1 MSTSLAELDLASWR
15 GAEAIRANHARL
27 LVLLRLGDTPIG
39 KLELPSAGG
48 VPDGRELRQRIA
60 ARFGYDIWTQRALA
74 ALPSPATARAPSAT
88 VVICTRERPDDLR
101 KCLGAVCALPDDG
114 QDVLIVDNNPRTTA
128 TFDVAREFPQVR
140 YALED
145 QPGLNAA
152 RNRAL
157 REARG
162 AVLAFVDDDAVVDRN
177 WLRALLRPFEDP
189 EVQAVTGLTMPLE
202 LETPA
207 QELFESL
214 TGFSRR
220 GFKRRVFVWPPHDPL
235 SAGAVGAGANMAI
248 RRSVVDVIGEFDPAL
263 DAGTASE
270 SGGDHE
276 FFSRIL
282 RRGYRIV
289 YEPGALNWHRHRR
302 TDEELHRALY
312 GYGVGAYASW
322 TRTLMDGEWG
332 VVRQAWWWLSRQ
344 QAPGVLRLMFR
355 RGSRFERRLQLGELL
370 GCLRGPGR
378 YLAAR
383 RKLRVA

>member
-1 MSTSLAELDLASWR
+1 
-15 GAEAIRANHARL
+15 
-27 LVLLRLGDTPIG
+27 
-39 KLELPSAGG
+39 
-48 VPDGRELRQRIA
+48 
-60 ARFGYDIWTQRALA
+60 
-74 ALPSPATARAPSAT
+74 

-101 KCLGAVCALPDDG
+101 KCLGAVCALPDEG
-114 QDVLIVDNNPRTTA
+114 QEVLVVDNNPTTTA
-128 TFDVAREFPQVR
+128 TLDVASEFPQVR
-140 YALED
+140 YVRED
-145 QPGLNAA
+145 QPGLDSA

-157 REARG
+157 RDARG
-162 AVLAFVDDDAVVDRN
+162 AVLAFVDDDAVVDHN

-207 QELFESL
+207 QEQFETL

-220 GFKRRVFVWPPHDPL
+220 GFKRRVYVWPPHDPL

-289 YEPGALNWHRHRR
+289 YEPAALNWHRHRR
-302 TDEELHRALY
+302 TQEELRRALY

-322 TRTLMDGEWG
+322 TRALMDGEWG

-344 QAPGVLRLMFR
+344 QAPGLLRLMLR
-355 RGSRFERRLQLGELL
+355 RESRVDRRLQLGELL

-378 YLAAR
+378 YFAAR
-383 RKLRVA
+383 RKAGTA